1 MSKYQFLDRR
11 VPIEDGNIALVQ
23 DLTKCKNCSLCRK
36 ACAVDMGVFDYYD
49 LTTNGD
55 HPICIHCGQC
65 ASICPFDSINE
76 RSEIDEVKAAIADPN
91 KIVIFQT
98 APAVRV
104 GLGEEFGLE
113 AGTFVEGKMVAALR
127 KLGGDYIL
135 DTNFGA
141 DMTIMEE
148 ASELLER
155 VINSDAVLP
164 QFTSCCPAW
173 VKFAETF
180 YPEFLPNLST
190 AKSPIAM
197 QAPTQKTYF
206 AEKMGLDAKQIV
218 AVAVTPCTAKKF
230 EIRRDE
236 MNSSAEYWNTPEMRD
251 TDYCITTRELAKWLR
266 AEEINFDDLEDSA
279 FDPLMGEASGGGI
292 IFGNT
297 GGVMEA
303 AMRAAYKMAT
313 GEDAPQTLIPFEAIR
328 GMDGAREAD
337 VVIGDKILH
346 VAAVHGTGNLR
357 KFIERMRAENIHYD
371 FIEVMACRGGC
382 IGGGGQPR
390 VKLPMADKAREARI
404 ASLYTRDAEVTVK
417 AACDNP
423 DIQKM
428 YAEFFDGKPMS
439 HKAHHM
445 LHTTFVNRSEDL
457 GPNGACTPATC
468 PTSVPNLKKAAEAA
482 KAAAEANS

>member
-23 DLTKCKNCSLCRK
+23 DLSKCKNCSLCRK

-91 KIVIFQT
+91 KIVVFQT

-104 GLGEEFGLE
+104 GLGEEFGLD

-155 VINSDAVLP
+155 VINSDSVLP

-236 MNSSAEYWNTPEMRD
+236 MNSSAEYWESPEMRD

-266 AEEINFDDLEDSA
+266 AEEINFDELEDSA

-303 AMRAAYKMAT
+303 AMRAAYKLAT

-328 GMDGAREAD
+328 GMDGAREA
-337 VVIGDKILH
+337 
-346 VAAVHGTGNLR
+346 
-357 KFIERMRAENIHYD
+357 
-371 FIEVMACRGGC
+371 
-382 IGGGGQPR
+382 
-390 VKLPMADKAREARI
+390 RI
-404 ASLYTRDAEVTVK
+404 ASLYTRDAEVQVK

-423 DIQKM
+423 DIQKL

-482 KAAAEANS
+482 KAAAEANN

>member
-1 MSKYQFLDRR
+1 MSKYEFLDRR

-23 DLTKCKNCSLCRK
+23 DLSKCKNCSLCRK

-55 HPICIHCGQC
+55 HQICIHCGQC
-65 ASICPFDSINE
+65 AAACPFDSMHAK
-76 RSEIDEVKAAIADPN
+76 SELEKVKAALADPE
-91 KIVIFQT
+91 KIVVIQT

-104 GLGEEFGLE
+104 SIGEGFGYE
-113 AGTFVEGKMVAALR
+113 PGTFLEGKMVGALR
-127 KLGGDYIL
+127 KLGADYVV

-141 DMTIMEE
+141 DLTIMEE
-148 ASELLER
+148 ASELVDRLNKGGQ
-155 VINSDAVLP
+155 IP

-173 VKFAETF
+173 VRFAEIYF
-180 YPEFLPNLST
+180 PELLPNLSST
-190 AKSPIAM
+190 RSCIAM
-197 QAPTQKTYF
+197 EAAMIKTYF
-206 AEKMGLDAKQIV
+206 AEKKGIDPHNIV
-218 AVAVTPCTAKKF
+218 AISVNPCTAKK
-230 EIRRDE
+230 
-236 MNSSAEYWNTPEMRD
+236 AETKREEENAAARFHNDDSIGMD
-251 TDYCITTRELAKWLR
+251 TDISITTREFIRWIQ
-266 AEEINFDDLEDSA
+266 EENLDFNAVADSQFDDLLGMET
-279 FDPLMGEASGGGI
+279 GASL

-303 AMRAAYKMAT
+303 AMRAAYKLAT

-337 VVIGDKILH
+337 VVIGDKTLH

-357 KFIERMRAENIHYD
+357 KFIDHMRAENIHYD

-404 ASLYTRDAEVTVK
+404 ASLYTRDAEVQVK

-423 DIQKM
+423 DIQKL
-428 YAEFFDGKPMS
+428 YAEFFDGKPTS

-445 LHTTFVNRSEDL
+445 LHTTFVSRVADL

-468 PTSVPNLKKAAEAA
+468 PTSDPNLKKAAEAA
-482 KAAAEANS
+482 KAAAEAN

>member
-11 VPIEDGNIALVQ
+11 VPIEEGNIALVQ
-23 DLTKCKNCSLCRK
+23 DLTKCKNCTLCRK

-55 HPICIHCGQC
+55 VPICIHCGQC

-76 RSEIDEVKAAIADPN
+76 QSEVAEVKAAIQDPDS
-91 KIVIFQT
+91 IVIFQT

-104 GLGEEFGLE
+104 GLGEEFGMD

-127 KLGGDYIL
+127 QLGGDYVL

-148 ASELLER
+148 ASELVER
-155 VINSDAVLP
+155 VLHGKGELP

-180 YPEFLPNLST
+180 YPELLPHLST
-190 AKSPIAM
+190 AKSPIGM

-206 AEKMGLDAKQIV
+206 AEKKGLDAKKIV
-218 AVAVTPCTAKKF
+218 AVCVTPCTAKKF
-230 EIRRDE
+230 EIRREE
-236 MNSSAEYWNTPEMRD
+236 MNASAAYWNEPTMRD
-251 TDYCITTRELAKWLR
+251 TDYCITTRELAKWIR
-266 AEEINFDDLEDSA
+266 EENIDFDTLENSHFDD
-279 FDPLMGEASGGGI
+279 LMGEASGGGI

-297 GGVMEA
+297 GGVMES
-303 AMRAAYKMAT
+303 AMRAAYEFVTK
-313 GEDAPQTLIPFEAIR
+313 EKAPASLIPFQEIR
-328 GMDGAREAD
+328 GMEGAREAD
-337 VVIGDKILH
+337 VQIGDKTLH
-346 VAAVHGTGNLR
+346 VAAVHGTGNFR
-357 KFIERMRAENIHYD
+357 KFIEHVRENNIHFD

-404 ASLYTRDAEVTVK
+404 ASLYNRDQEVAIKTCV
-417 AACDNP
+417 DNP
-423 DIQKM
+423 SIQAM
-428 YAEFFDGKPMS
+428 YDAFFDGHPLSEKS
-439 HKAHHM
+439 EAM
-445 LHTTFVNRSEDL
+445 LHTHHFVNRSGDL
-457 GPNGACTPATC
+457 GPNGACTPETC
-468 PTSVPNLKKAAEAA
+468 PTSIANLKKAAEAA
-482 KAAAEANS
+482 K